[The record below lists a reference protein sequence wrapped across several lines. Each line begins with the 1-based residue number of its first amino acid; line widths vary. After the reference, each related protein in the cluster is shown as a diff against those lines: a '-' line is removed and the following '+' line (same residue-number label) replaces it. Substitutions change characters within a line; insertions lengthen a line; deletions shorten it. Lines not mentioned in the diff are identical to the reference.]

1 MKVNLHPE
9 LLEIDME
16 QIRFSKLNKKKRTKF
31 KKKFLRPSLYLWL
44 LEVGF
49 LRLKLNLKTLKKFI
63 PKLLKWLNLKNQK
76 LFSKKQIKIKN
87 KLKKKFHLQDQKQF
101 QIKAET
107 NRKLLLW
114 QEAK

>member
-9 LLEIDME
+9 LLEIDMGL
-16 QIRFSKLNKKKRTKF
+16 IRYSKLKKKKLAKF
-31 KKKFLRPSLYLWL
+31 KRKLLRPSLRLWL
-44 LEVGF
+44 LEIGL
-49 LRLKLNLKTLKKFI
+49 LRPKLNLKTLKKFR
-63 PKLLKWLNLKNQK
+63 PKLLKWLNLKSPK
-76 LFSKKQIKIKN
+76 RFSKNKN
-87 KLKKKFHLQDQKQF
+87 KRNKLTNKFHLQDQKQF